1 MSAITRRENDMISV
15 IKELSLL
22 AGIICVIVLCAIT
35 WDFVV
40 GWRKA
45 KERGEARTSY
55 AMSRTATK
63 LVTYYGA
70 MGVGFSIDL
79 LLNVGQ
85 LWAIVGIERLAHV
98 PIVLTLISVF
108 LCIVELVS
116 IQESADTKLKKRMEK
131 AGGIVMTAAG
141 KVEIAKAIAEAIK
154 IATKDINEQDEGI
167 DIINKVDE

>member
-1 MSAITRRENDMISV
+1 MVNV

-22 AGIICVIVLCAIT
+22 AGFICVVVLCAIA
-35 WDFVV
+35 WDFAV

-79 LLNVGQ
+79 LLNIGQ
-85 LWAIVGIERLAHV
+85 LWCIVGIERLTHV
-98 PIVLTLISVF
+98 PLVMTIISVF
-108 LCIVELVS
+108 LCVVELVS
-116 IQESADTKLKKRMEK
+116 IQESADTKMKKRMEK
-131 AGGIVMTAAG
+131 AGGILMTAAG
-141 KVEIAKAIAEAIK
+141 KNEIISAIAEAIRQ
-154 IATKDINEQDEGI
+154 ANGINNDNDKEG
-167 DIINKVDE
+167 

>member
-1 MSAITRRENDMISV
+1 MINV

-45 KERGEARTSY
+45 KVRGEARTSY

-154 IATKDINEQDEGI
+154 IATKDINESEEGI

>member
-1 MSAITRRENDMISV
+1 MISV

-22 AGIICVIVLCAIT
+22 AGIICVIVLCAIA

-85 LWAIVGIERLAHV
+85 LWAILGIERLAHV

-154 IATKDINEQDEGI
+154 IATKDINESEEGI
-167 DIINKVDE
+167 DIINKVEE

>member
-1 MSAITRRENDMISV
+1 MINV

-22 AGIICVIVLCAIT
+22 AGIICIIVLCAIT

-45 KERGEARTSY
+45 KVRGEARTSY

-85 LWAIVGIERLAHV
+85 LWAIIGLTKLCHV
-98 PIVLTLISVF
+98 PIVLTIISVF
-108 LCIVELVS
+108 LCVVELVS

-154 IATKDINEQDEGI
+154 MATQEINENDDNFNLVE
-167 DIINKVDE
+167 DVTEERK

>member
-1 MSAITRRENDMISV
+1 MISV

-154 IATKDINEQDEGI
+154 IATTEINEQDDNFNLVENGTEER
-167 DIINKVDE
+167 K

>member
-1 MSAITRRENDMISV
+1 MINV

-22 AGIICVIVLCAIT
+22 AGIICIIVLCAIT
-35 WDFVV
+35 WDFIV

-45 KERGEARTSY
+45 KVRGEARTSY

-79 LLNVGQ
+79 LLNIGQ
-85 LWAIVGIERLAHV
+85 LWAILGIERLAHV

-154 IATKDINEQDEGI
+154 MATAEINDNEEGI
-167 DIINKVDE
+167 DIINKVEE